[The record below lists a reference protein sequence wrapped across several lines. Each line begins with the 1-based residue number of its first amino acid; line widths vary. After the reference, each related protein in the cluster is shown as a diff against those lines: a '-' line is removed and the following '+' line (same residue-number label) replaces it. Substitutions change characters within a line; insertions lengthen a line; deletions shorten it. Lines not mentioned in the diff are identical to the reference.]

1 MPIRSISATRSY
13 RRPYFPGVFRKLF
26 RVSFDGRAVS
36 GKIPGGF
43 ILKTNKEINHAGQP
57 ICSGFRKVSGTKRR
71 EMVLRWIA
79 DGRRAVRMN
88 SDGRNR
94 AMGDLG
100 PVGLNRLCAHVVR
113 DGTQTGMGCCMGV
126 SGRRRVS
133 KRRTTI
139 GSVANI
145 RVVSILSNS

>member
-1 MPIRSISATRSY
+1 VRI
-13 RRPYFPGVFRKLF
+13 F
-26 RVSFDGRAVS
+26 RVFSENCSGFLLTDERAVS
-36 GKIPGGF
+36 GKNSGGF
-43 ILKTNKEINHAGQP
+43 ILRFEEKQNKEINHAGQP

-100 PVGLNRLCAHVVR
+100 PVHRNRLCAHVVR
-113 DGTQTGMGCCMGV
+113 DGRAAAWALV
-126 SGRRRVS
+126 DEEEVA
-133 KRRTTI
+133 
-139 GSVANI
+139 SVE
-145 RVVSILSNS
+145 RLSALLPISVWYRFYLTLDVFWYLLSP